1 MLNSRHAYC
10 WLLDFAR
17 TMISFGGSGN
27 PLGRVLKSV
36 YAPGASSIGIPDCG
50 GPALKCLALTV
61 TRYCVL
67 GDKPVIVWRYT
78 PGFTVRTCN
87 Q

>member
-1 MLNSRHAYC
+1 MYKLDPKSMLNSRHA
-10 WLLDFAR
+10 DGRGEGNPR
-17 TMISFGGSGN
+17 TMISFGGSGR

-36 YAPGASSIGIPDCG
+36 YAPGASSIGTPEAG

-67 GDKPVIVWRYT
+67 GDKPVIV
-78 PGFTVRTCN
+78 
-87 Q
+87 

>member
-1 MLNSRHAYC
+1 
-10 WLLDFAR
+10 
-17 TMISFGGSGN
+17 MISFGGSGR

-36 YAPGASSIGIPDCG
+36 YAPGASSIGTPEAG

-67 GDKPVIVWRYT
+67 GDKPVIV
-78 PGFTVRTCN
+78 
-87 Q
+87 